1 MRIPFFRKKKPAKTT
16 VTPVVQIRNED
27 GTYGESLTNPRKD
40 ISRIVAG
47 EQSAIQGTV
56 TVLKEVV
63 GLSNMIND
71 MATQKAEDMIGEPEP
86 SFSLG
91 SEWAG
96 VVSQALP
103 YIAPYLPGLI
113 EKYAGV
119 KPQATSAPDTQ
130 GVQGSKESAPVGSD
144 MAKLIGMASKAP
156 IFTLKASLPILKG
169 ELEQR
174 GIAEDDFKKA
184 IANLAKAYKVDV

>member
-1 MRIPFFRKKKPAKTT
+1 MRIPFFQKKKTAKSA
-16 VTPVVQIRNED
+16 VQIRNDD
-27 GTYGESLTNPRKD
+27 GTWGESVTNPRKD

-47 EQSAIQGTV
+47 EQSAIAGTV
-56 TVLKEVV
+56 SVLKEVV

-71 MATQKAEDMIGEPEP
+71 MAVQKAEDMIGEPEP

-96 VVSQALP
+96 VVDKALP

-113 EKYAGV
+113 EKFTGV
-119 KPQATSAPDTQ
+119 KPLAASAPDTQ
-130 GVQGSKESAPVGSD
+130 GAQGSIESAPASSD
-144 MAKLIGMASKAP
+144 ITKLISMASKAP
-156 IFTLKASLPILKG
+156 ITLIKASLPTLKG

-174 GIAEDDFKKA
+174 GISEDDFKKA
-184 IANLAKAYKVDV
+184 IGNLAKAYKVDV